1 MNRIATFV
9 KGIGKL
15 CGAYLSFNFL
25 NAKMK
30 KWRRGSCLPWMYNLY
45 ICGILGVILVLSL
58 LFLSSSR
65 NKRKEST

>member
-30 KWRRGSCLPWMYNLY
+30 K
-45 ICGILGVILVLSL
+45 IK
-58 LFLSSSR
+58 
-65 NKRKEST
+65 KRKLFTLNVIISIFVGFLD

>member
-30 KWRRGSCLPWMYNLY
+30 KLRRGSCLP
-45 ICGILGVILVLSL
+45 
-58 LFLSSSR
+58 
-65 NKRKEST
+65 

>member
-1 MNRIATFV
+1 MTYGLYKNDIKNQSEVPTKGVFMNRIATFV

-30 KWRRGSCLPWMYNLY
+30 KLRRGSCLP
-45 ICGILGVILVLSL
+45 
-58 LFLSSSR
+58 
-65 NKRKEST
+65 